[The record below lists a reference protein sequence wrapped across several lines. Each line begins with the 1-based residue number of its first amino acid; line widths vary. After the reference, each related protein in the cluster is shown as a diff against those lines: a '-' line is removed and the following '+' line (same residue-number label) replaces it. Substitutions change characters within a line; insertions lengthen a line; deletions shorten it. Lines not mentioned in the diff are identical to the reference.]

1 MFDNLAR
8 NTSYTLA
15 GAAFAAITASPIAA
29 GAADILTIPVN
40 GVSWGNPGSSQLV
53 ASTGV
58 PADLIGK
65 NCAVIGTSGNGSSIH
80 PGNDLVIVSGDESIV
95 ISDFEDTGNAIHR
108 VSSVR
113 TLGTSVEVYLR
124 FGQDGVSSGGVT
136 VSIAD
141 CVEPAPATTT
151 TMPAPATTVA
161 PTTAAPTTAAPTTP
175 APTTA
180 VAVPTTAAPT
190 TAAPTTAAP
199 TTAAPITATST
210 PAPAGPTYAPSTT
223 VRRATT
229 SVPATAVPTS
239 ESPTTLTPPSVE
251 STSDTPIDPQGVGEP
266 LTPSDDASN
275 LQDDVD
281 PAGPTVTTG
290 NLAFTGGSAFLL
302 VSLGILLLAGGVA
315 FWVFG
320 IARSDDG
327 EAAAH

>member
-8 NTSYTLA
+8 NTSCSLA
-15 GAAFAAITASPIAA
+15 GAAFAVIVASPIAA

-40 GVSWGNPGSSQLV
+40 GVSWGDPGSSQLV
-53 ASTGV
+53 ASAGV

-65 NCAVIGTSGNGSSIH
+65 NCAVIGTSGNGSSVH
-80 PGNDLVIVSGDESIV
+80 PGNDLVIVSGDETIV

-113 TLGTSVEVYLR
+113 TLGSSVEVYLR

-151 TMPAPATTVA
+151 TVPAPVTTTTTVPA
-161 PTTAAPTTAAPTTP
+161 PVTTLTPTT
-175 APTTA
+175 
-180 VAVPTTAAPT
+180 AVPTTAAPT

-199 TTAAPITATST
+199 FTVAPTTA
-210 PAPAGPTYAPSTT
+210 PAPAGPTTT
-223 VRRATT
+223 LRRVTT
-229 SVPATAVPTS
+229 SVPATAAPTS

-266 LTPSDDASN
+266 VKPIGDESSPRA
-275 LQDDVD
+275 DVD
-281 PAGPTVTTG
+281 PAGPTVPTG
-290 NLAFTGGSAFLL
+290 NLAFTGGSAFLM
-302 VSLGILLLAGGVA
+302 VSAGILLLAGGVA

-320 IARSDDG
+320 IARSDED